1 MMNDT
6 KYYWLTLVNSAK
18 GGGSANLGPFPMTKD
33 EVLDSCYFDV
43 QPFQIVGFSTAKER
57 IEIHKFLLTAPI
69 PDIEA
74 KWEALRPKYDRA
86 EMAVIT
92 LGRSRSEVKDGWHR
106 N

>member
-1 MMNDT
+1 MDR

-43 QPFQIVGFSTAKER
+43 QPFQLVGFSTGKER
-57 IEIHKFLLTAPI
+57 DEMQQFLVTAPI

-74 KWEALRPKYDRA
+74 KWEALRPKLYSARTSC
-86 EMAVIT
+86 VST
-92 LGRSRSEVKDGWHR
+92 PHGGR
-106 N
+106 